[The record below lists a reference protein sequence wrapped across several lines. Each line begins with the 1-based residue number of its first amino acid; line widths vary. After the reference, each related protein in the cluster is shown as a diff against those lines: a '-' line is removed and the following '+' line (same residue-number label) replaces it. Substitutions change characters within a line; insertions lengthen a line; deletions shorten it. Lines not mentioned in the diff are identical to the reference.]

1 MDDLYRDYILEH
13 YRRPHNF
20 GVIESPDMR
29 WEGANP
35 LCGDR
40 ITMTLTV
47 RDGRVADVAFTGRGC
62 AISQASASL
71 LTDEIRGKS
80 LADVERITPD
90 DVLDLLGIEI
100 SPARLKC
107 ALLSL
112 DTLSH
117 AVEDGAVGG
126 GHGAAVAD
134 WSSTTPDDARSG
146 ADSGSG
152 GRSAGG
158 DAAAGGES
166 GGRSAGGDAAAGG
179 ESAGGLADR
188 PAGDT

>member
-20 GVIESPDMR
+20 GILDDPTASY
-29 WEGANP
+29 EGANP

-40 ITMTLTV
+40 ITIMLGV
-47 RDGRVADVAFTGRGC
+47 RDGVVAEVAFTGRGC

-71 LTDEIRGKS
+71 LTDEVRGKP
-80 LADVERITPD
+80 VEEVARLTPD

-112 DTLSH
+112 DTLQH
-117 AVEDGAVGG
+117 ALTE
-126 GHGAAVAD
+126 
-134 WSSTTPDDARSG
+134 SG
-146 ADSGSG
+146 AGPASGTET
-152 GRSAGG
+152 AP
-158 DAAAGGES
+158 AAEPARRE
-166 GGRSAGGDAAAGG
+166 AA
-179 ESAGGLADR
+179 R
-188 PAGDT
+188 